1 MEILRQL
8 TRLFNEIG
16 LWATLNEWTIKNE
29 IIPTLSIV
37 LMIYFCRGNGHSK
50 KCNKMYSTRAFS
62 KGKIT
67 ISRRWQSESIGQ
79 WLETPA
85 GDLSYCL
92 DFSQLFDHKC
102 IPTLTSLII
111 ETYLDEIF
119 ITFHHE
125 WFGEHPYHLLNGRSW
140 NSTLSWIDPN
150 VTTQQHHDT
159 AILLHMR
166 WCVLS

>member
-8 TRLFNEIG
+8 TRL

-29 IIPTLSIV
+29 IIPTLKLSIV

-111 ETYLDEIF
+111 EPTWMKFSSPFTMSDLV
-119 ITFHHE
+119 
-125 WFGEHPYHLLNGRSW
+125 
-140 NSTLSWIDPN
+140 STR
-150 VTTQQHHDT
+150 TTCW
-159 AILLHMR
+159 MV
-166 WCVLS
+166 VLGIAHCLGLIPT